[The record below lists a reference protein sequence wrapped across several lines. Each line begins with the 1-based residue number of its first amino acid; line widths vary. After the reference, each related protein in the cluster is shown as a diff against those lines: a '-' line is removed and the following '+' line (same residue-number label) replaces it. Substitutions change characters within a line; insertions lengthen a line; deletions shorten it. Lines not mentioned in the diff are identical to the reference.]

1 MDSEPLDHERLDVY
15 HAALEFLPLA
25 LSLVPRQGER
35 YMLDQ
40 LERAAQGIILNI
52 AEGGGRHSRQDKR
65 RFYEMAKGSAT
76 ECAAILDVLRIRGL
90 GSPEDQARART
101 LIVRVV
107 KMLSKLCGAPGRG
120 PKGD

>member
-1 MDSEPLDHERLDVY
+1 MRGCSYAPDPYLNLDPYPLPAAPVPSPLDCRSHSRWFP
-15 HAALEFLPLA
+15 ARG
-25 LSLVPRQGER
+25 S
-35 YMLDQ
+35 
-40 LERAAQGIILNI
+40 
-52 AEGGGRHSRQDKR
+52 GGRHSRQDKR